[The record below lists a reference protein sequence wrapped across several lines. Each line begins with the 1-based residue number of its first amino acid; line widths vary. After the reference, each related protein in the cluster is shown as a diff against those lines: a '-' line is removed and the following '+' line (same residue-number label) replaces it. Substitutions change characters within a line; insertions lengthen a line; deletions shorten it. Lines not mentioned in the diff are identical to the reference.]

1 MNQRADT
8 NPWLVEKV
16 DEEVVERLAARHT
29 PNPRAVELGVDIVGD
44 PHHEDDAGRNWALLS
59 DARSLRDLVPGS
71 AVVMGS
77 SIGRYLAKVVSWDFA
92 VSDDDPI
99 VTLDLLPIRPSE
111 VERLLDRHRTP
122 AA

>member
-1 MNQRADT
+1 MNQRADN
-8 NPWLVEKV
+8 NPWLVEEV
-16 DEEVVERLAARHT
+16 DDELVERLAARHT

-44 PHHEDDAGRNWALLS
+44 PHREDDAGHNWALLS
-59 DARSLRDLVPGS
+59 DARSVRDLVPGS

-77 SIGRYLAKVVSWDFA
+77 SVGRYLAKVVSWDFE

-99 VTLDLLPIRPSE
+99 VTLELLPVRPSE
-111 VERLLDRHRTP
+111 VNRLLDRNRTP